1 MSFIKF
7 IGLTPLFFMLG
18 CSGGGGSSAMM
29 PTDTHTAVYE
39 ENLTIN
45 NQNPDRGLYDASF
58 ELQKDDKDYNIFKYT
73 KRDGYTLAFAKIN
86 LNAYIDTKTIPN
98 DVINTIE
105 KHLKEAEDVGVK
117 LILRITYR
125 NLRSEDD
132 PSLNDIILPHLEQ
145 LKPSLQ
151 KYKDIISVVQAGIIG
166 AWGEWHSFTGDFE
179 ETNANYKQNRRDI
192 VEKLAEIFPNKYIQ
206 IRQPMQKE
214 LLYGEYEKEGDTTD
228 KAKITQTL
236 AYTQDMIAKL
246 GHHND
251 CFVSSITDTGTYD
264 SANVEFWKDYV
275 ANDSKYT
282 PVGGESCENNQTFTN
297 CTNTLNELKR
307 LQYSFLNG
315 IYKEDVI
322 QKWKDDG
329 CYDEIKNNLGYRL
342 VASYLD
348 IKTNDKSLDIELS
361 ITNKGFAAPY
371 TNPDI
376 TFILQ
381 DENNTYAI
389 KQSNLDLRTFY
400 PNETKII
407 KTSFILDD
415 IKSGNYSLYL
425 GIGSSYSAIRLSN
438 SNMWDVN
445 TSTNKLLSN
454 IKID

>member
-1 MSFIKF
+1 
-7 IGLTPLFFMLG
+7 
-18 CSGGGGSSAMM
+18 
-29 PTDTHTAVYE
+29 
-39 ENLTIN
+39 
-45 NQNPDRGLYDASF
+45 
-58 ELQKDDKDYNIFKYT
+58 
-73 KRDGYTLAFAKIN
+73 
-86 LNAYIDTKTIPN
+86 
-98 DVINTIE
+98 
-105 KHLKEAEDVGVK
+105 
-117 LILRITYR
+117 
-125 NLRSEDD
+125 
-132 PSLNDIILPHLEQ
+132 
-145 LKPSLQ
+145 
-151 KYKDIISVVQAGIIG
+151 
-166 AWGEWHSFTGDFE
+166 
-179 ETNANYKQNRRDI
+179 
-192 VEKLAEIFPNKYIQ
+192 
-206 IRQPMQKE
+206 MQKE

-361 ITNKGFAAPY
+361 VTNKGFAAPY

>member
-1 MSFIKF
+1 
-7 IGLTPLFFMLG
+7 
-18 CSGGGGSSAMM
+18 MM
-29 PTDTHTAVYE
+29 PTDTHTITYE

-45 NQNPDRGLYDASF
+45 SQNPDRGFYDSSF
-58 ELQKDDKDYNIFKYT
+58 ELQKEKNYNIFQDT
-73 KRDGYTLAFAKIN
+73 KKDGYTLAFAQIN
-86 LNAYIDTKTIPN
+86 LQNYINEQTIPN
-98 DVINTIE
+98 DVINTIT
-105 KHLKEAEDVGVK
+105 KHLQEAEAFGIK
-117 LILRITYR
+117 LILRIIYR
-125 NLRSEDD
+125 NSRAGDD
-132 PSLNDIILPHLEQ
+132 PSLDIALAHLEQ
-145 LKPSLQ
+145 LKPTLQ
-151 KYKDIISVVQAGIIG
+151 NHKDIISVVQAGVIG
-166 AWGEWHSFTGDFE
+166 AWGEWHSFKGDFE
-179 ETNANYKQNRRDI
+179 KTNSNYKQNRRDI
-192 VEKLAEIFPNKYIQ
+192 LEKLSEIFPEKYIQ
-206 IRQPMQKE
+206 LRYPMQKE
-214 LLYGEYEKEGDTTD
+214 LLYGEYKKYGDKTD

-361 ITNKGFAAPY
+361 VTNKGFAAPY